1 VTHTAISSL
10 CQRKKKHMAV
20 AKFLYGMIKRKL
32 NRAAVRK
39 IWTKI
44 SRISINVFLQKL
56 LVAARYQVA
65 WIFKHVQIGSKWP
78 FKFDITT
85 RYDTPP
91 KQVEVVPISAHFCL
105 KNEFIRKLKMRPKKK
120 KNFGWNQEKFVVGLL
135 TRMIGKI
142 ERWNYKIN
150 SKLKYDCLD
159 KDGATSRNQVSDVKS
174 IDLHTFFSSHYFL
187 QFFFFV
193 LDLHQVSH
201 LFLINFFH
209 SYFSNL

>member
-1 VTHTAISSL
+1 MFSSRQGNNDSCNASKIVNGFWHIQDRMKSRKLKDNPTYILFSTSL
-10 CQRKKKHMAV
+10 CRLLVDPYCHQQFMPEIKKNIRAL
-20 AKFLYGMIKRKL
+20 AKFLYGMIKRKF

-91 KQVEVVPISAHFCL
+91 KQVEYRAD
-105 KNEFIRKLKMRPKKK
+105 
-120 KNFGWNQEKFVVGLL
+120 
-135 TRMIGKI
+135 IGP
-142 ERWNYKIN
+142 
-150 SKLKYDCLD
+150 LCP
-159 KDGATSRNQVSDVKS
+159 
-174 IDLHTFFSSHYFL
+174 
-187 QFFFFV
+187 
-193 LDLHQVSH
+193 
-201 LFLINFFH
+201 
-209 SYFSNL
+209 